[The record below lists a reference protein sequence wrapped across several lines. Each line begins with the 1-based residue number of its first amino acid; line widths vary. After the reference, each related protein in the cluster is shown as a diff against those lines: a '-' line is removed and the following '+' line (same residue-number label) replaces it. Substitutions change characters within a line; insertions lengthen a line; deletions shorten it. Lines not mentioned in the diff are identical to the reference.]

1 MESRDHKI
9 SGKFQLQDI
18 TERVLILIRAQVRGD
33 QFDGY
38 VALIDA
44 DSNEV
49 SLKRYN
55 KGKIET
61 LAKES
66 TGDLKAGFLDFEL
79 ESVENRIGFKISG
92 SVGTEAIKVF
102 AKDDEP
108 ILGEG
113 RFGIS
118 SWGGSVTFDKLSID
132 HNEKKYPI
140 TQINHSASKLIG
152 DDKKI
157 ILNKDQ
163 QIIERRAMAE
173 LCSMLLNLNEFIYVD

>member
-1 MESRDHKI
+1 M
-9 SGKFQLQDI
+9 
-18 TERVLILIRAQVRGD
+18 
-33 QFDGY
+33 
-38 VALIDA
+38 
-44 DSNEV
+44 
-49 SLKRYN
+49 KRYN

-79 ESVENRIGFKISG
+79 ESVENRRGFKISG

-118 SWGGSVTFDKLSID
+118 SWGGSVTFDKLSIEN
-132 HNEKKYPI
+132 NEKKYPI